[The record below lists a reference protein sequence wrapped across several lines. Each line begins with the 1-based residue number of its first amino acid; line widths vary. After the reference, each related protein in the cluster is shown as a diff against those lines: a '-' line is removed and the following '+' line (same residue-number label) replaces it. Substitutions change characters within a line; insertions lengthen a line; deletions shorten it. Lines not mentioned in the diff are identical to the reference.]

1 MNFSDSHLGFDS
13 PWWPSA
19 KAIFDSIAAPIF
31 GMLDILKNV
40 RFQGKP
46 TS

>member
-1 MNFSDSHLGFDS
+1 MNFSDSHLGFDR
-13 PWWPSA
+13 PGRPSV
-19 KAIFDSIAAPIF
+19 KAIFDSIAAPIC

-40 RFQGKP
+40 RPQGKP